1 MEEVAAGLSEAALRS
16 LVQNAPDGIF
26 VADSE
31 GRYVYVNESGC
42 RMLGYT
48 RAEII
53 GKSISDFLAPA
64 EVEHLAESRAR
75 MRDSRTHVGEWT
87 LRRKDG
93 SWLQTEVSANMLPDG
108 QWHGFA
114 RDISQRKALEAERS
128 ALFERVETK
137 RRRLQTVMDTLPL
150 GLLLYDTKGQA
161 SANRFAQ
168 ELLGLDPGQHM
179 LSVPVSYGITYMDG
193 RPIPPEQRLTERVL
207 QRGEVMIGEEFLLQ
221 QSDGATI
228 PILASAAPIF
238 DESGAVAGAVGVFQ
252 DMSERMRLEEAV
264 RENERLLQAVFKLL
278 PVGVWVA
285 NRAGRVI
292 RINPA
297 GERIW
302 HGARYVPMT
311 DYDQYK
317 GWWADSGE
325 RIAAQDWAL
334 ARALTRGETST
345 GETVRIQCFDGSFK
359 TIINSAAPI
368 PEDHG
373 GIGGAVS
380 VSEDITALYEAQ
392 QQLRANEHLFRA
404 VIDLLPVGVWVVG
417 KDGHVNLVN
426 AAGRRLWQGI
436 GEAAPEHT
444 GEYKGWWVET
454 GRPVGP
460 EEWAVARAL
469 HKGET
474 SVSELLHIQCFDGSF
489 KTVIN
494 WGAPIRNEAGE
505 ITGAVAVNEDIT
517 ALYHTQEQ
525 LRATVREREEIL
537 AVVTHDLRNPLSG
550 LILAAMTAERKAS
563 RLSGG
568 EELRAAAATIVD
580 NARSMSA
587 LVDDLLAVA
596 TAPSG
601 RSMLQIAPI
610 KATELAARAARAIEP
625 LFARAD
631 IKLEVHAA
639 DDLPAVQV
647 DANRILRVLANLLD
661 NAMKFTERGGTTFLE
676 AHAVSADVRFSV
688 ANTGPALSDEELAD
702 MFQPFWQATRKDRR
716 GAGLGLAISRSIIE
730 AHGGSVWAEP
740 ADGMRVRVCFVLPRM
755 QP

>member
-26 VADSE
+26 VANSE
-31 GRYVYVNESGC
+31 ARYVYVNESGC

-48 RAEII
+48 PAEII
-53 GKSISDFLAPA
+53 GKSISDFLAAA

-75 MRDSRTHVGEWT
+75 MREARTHVGEWT
-87 LRRKDG
+87 MQRKDG
-93 SWLQTEVSANMLPDG
+93 SWLQVEVSANMLPDG

-128 ALFERVETK
+128 ALFERVEKK
-137 RRRLQTVMDTLPL
+137 RRWLQTVMDTLPL
-150 GLLLYDTKGQA
+150 GVLLYDTKGQA

-168 ELLGLDPGQHM
+168 ELLGMQPGQHM
-179 LSVPVSYGITYMDG
+179 LNVPVGYGITYMDG
-193 RPIPPEQRLTERVL
+193 RPIPPEQRLTSRVVE
-207 QRGEVMIGEEFLLQ
+207 RGETMIGEEFLLQ
-221 QSDGATI
+221 QRNGTMI
-228 PILASAAPIF
+228 PIFASAAPIS
-238 DESGAVAGAVGVFQ
+238 DENGAVVGAVGVFQ

-264 RENERLLQAVFKLL
+264 RENERLLKAVFELL

-302 HGARYVPMT
+302 RGARYVTMV

-317 GWWADSGE
+317 GWRADSGE
-325 RIAAQDWAL
+325 PITAHDWAL
-334 ARALTRGETST
+334 ARAITGGETIT

-359 TIINSAAPI
+359 TIISSATPI
-368 PEDHG
+368 PEERG
-373 GIGGAVS
+373 GIVGGVA

-392 QQLRANEHLFRA
+392 QRLRANENLLRA
-404 VIDLLPVGVWVVG
+404 VIDLLPVGVWVVD

-426 AAGRRLWQGI
+426 AAGQRLWQGSA
-436 GEAAPEHT
+436 EAAPEQT

-454 GRPVGP
+454 GEPLGP
-460 EEWAVARAL
+460 EDWAVARAL
-469 HKGET
+469 LKGET
-474 SVSELLHIQCFDGSF
+474 SVSELLQIQCFDGSF

-601 RSMLQIAPI
+601 RSMLQIAPVR
-610 KATELAARAARAIEP
+610 ATELAARAARAIEP

-631 IKLEVHAA
+631 IKLEVHAP